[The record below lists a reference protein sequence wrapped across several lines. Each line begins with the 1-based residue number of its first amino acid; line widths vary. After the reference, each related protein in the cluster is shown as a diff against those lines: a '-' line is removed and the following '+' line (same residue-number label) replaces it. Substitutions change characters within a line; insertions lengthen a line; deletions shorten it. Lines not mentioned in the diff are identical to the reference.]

1 MTQATISE
9 IGTSAIN
16 SEEPMLILFDQSATS
31 ALRDYT
37 IIQEFSTK
45 ENFSLNQGDQISFDQ
60 QEYTIEHVGP
70 LANENLT
77 TVGHVTLVFE
87 EPPAGDRIVN
97 GIYLSPYQL
106 PEITVGTTIDYKQV
120 N

>member
-1 MTQATISE
+1 MTQATITE

-45 ENFSLNQGDQISFDQ
+45 ENFSLDQGDRISFGH

-97 GIYLSPYQL
+97 GIYLSPYKL
-106 PEITVGTTIDYKQV
+106 PQINIGTTIEYK
-120 N
+120 

>member
-1 MTQATISE
+1 MTQATITE

-16 SEEPMLILFDQSATS
+16 PEESMLILFDQSATS

-45 ENFSLNQGDQISFDQ
+45 ENFSLETNDWISFDH

-87 EPPAGDRIVN
+87 EPPKGDKIVN

-106 PEITVGTTIDYKQV
+106 PEINVGTIINYKQV
-120 N
+120 K